1 MRNSIFVL
9 MALSGL
15 FFTSC
20 ESEDDAPIVIATCD
34 DGVQNGDETD
44 VDCGGSCTPCEA
56 AIENPATY
64 SFLRDGENTVSFS
77 GQTTRL
83 QMGDEIVRAL
93 LDPATTA
100 EELAAM
106 YAHVEGTMNFE
117 DTALNASDKNM
128 RSKTAASVD
137 FFSSNATNQA
147 LIRADFDAWLTAQ
160 VVEIFP
166 SWQVV
171 AAPGVAGQIPDGSAT
186 RYINAQGLEFDQ
198 LWTKGLIGALA
209 TDQALNNYLSTAV
222 LDEGS
227 NRTDN
232 DAGTVAEGKF
242 YTTMEHKWDE
252 AYGYVY
258 GLNADAA
265 NPNADLGADS
275 FLNKYIGRVEG
286 DDDFSGIADEIF
298 QAFKLGRA
306 AIVVKDYDV
315 RDAQAEIIK
324 LKISEIMGIRS
335 VYYLQQAK
343 NLLGQEA
350 PDFGGAFHDIS
361 EGYGFIYSLQFTRK
375 PNSDD
380 PYFTKAEVDAFLV
393 DLMDDGPNGL
403 WDVELSTLEN
413 MATAIAERFEF
424 TLEAASE

>member
-1 MRNSIFVL
+1 MKKSVFTL
-9 MALSGL
+9 MAFSGL

-20 ESEDDAPIVIATCD
+20 ESEDDNPTEVATCSD
-34 DGVQNGDETD
+34 NMQNGDETGI
-44 VDCGGSCTPCEA
+44 DCGGSCTPCETV
-56 AIENPATY
+56 IENPATY

-83 QMGDEIVRAL
+83 QMGDEIVSAL
-93 LDPATTA
+93 LDPTTTA

-106 YAHVEGTMNFE
+106 YAHVEGSMNFE
-117 DTALNASDKNM
+117 DAELNASDKNM

-147 LIRADFDAWLTAQ
+147 LIRADFDGWLMAQ

-166 SWQVV
+166 SWQVA

-198 LWTKGLIGALA
+198 LWTKGLIGALV
-209 TDQALNNYLSTAV
+209 TDQALNNYLSPAV

-227 NRTDN
+227 NRDDN
-232 DAGTVAEGKF
+232 DSGTVAEGKS
-242 YTTMEHKWDE
+242 YTNMEHKWDE

-265 NPNADLGADS
+265 NPNADLGADD

-286 DDDFSGIADEIF
+286 DDDFAGIADEIF

-306 AIVVKDYDV
+306 AIVAKDYDV
-315 RDAQAEIIK
+315 RDAQADIIK

-350 PDFGGAFHDIS
+350 PDFGAAFHDIS

-380 PYFTKAEVDAFLV
+380 PYFSKAEVDAFLV

>member
-1 MRNSIFVL
+1 MKKSVFTL
-9 MALSGL
+9 MAFSGL

-20 ESEDDAPIVIATCD
+20 ESEDDNPTEVATCSD
-34 DGVQNGDETD
+34 NMQNGDETGI
-44 VDCGGSCTPCEA
+44 DCGGSCTPCET

-64 SFLRDGENTVSFS
+64 SFLRDGQNTVSFS

-83 QMGDEIVRAL
+83 QMGDEIVSAL
-93 LDPATTA
+93 LDPTTTA

-117 DTALNASDKNM
+117 DAELNASDKNM
-128 RSKTAASVD
+128 RSKTAASAD

-147 LIRADFDAWLTAQ
+147 LIRADFDGWLTGQ

-166 SWQVV
+166 SWQVA

-209 TDQALNNYLSTAV
+209 TDQALNNYLSPAV
-222 LDEGS
+222 LDAGS
-227 NRTDN
+227 NKEDN
-232 DAGTVAEGKF
+232 DSGTVAEGKS
-242 YTTMEHKWDE
+242 YTNMEHKWDE

-265 NPNADLGADS
+265 NPNADLGADD

-286 DDDFSGIADEIF
+286 DDDFAGIADEIF

-306 AIVVKDYDV
+306 AIVAKDYDV
-315 RDAQAEIIK
+315 RDAQADIIK

-343 NLLGQEA
+343 NLLGQEV
-350 PDFGGAFHDIS
+350 PDFGAAFHDIS

-380 PYFTKAEVDAFLV
+380 PYFSKAEVDAFLV